1 MTKLSL
7 LLEGRWDRQRSA
19 KLGLPLKGK
28 GTAQRWMRCIKED
41 MIMICS
47 SCGSEIGEGLR
58 FCPECG
64 APVTSA
70 PAADTS
76 AGETAQAAT
85 PVPPA
90 APVSPAAPA
99 GDASVPVPP
108 IAPAAGTAA
117 PVPPA
122 PDMQNTQGY
131 ANQQPYQQRAYP
143 QQQAGYEGQAYG
155 QQGYTGQQ
163 AYGQQAYG
171 QQAYGQ
177 QAYGQQAYGQQSY
190 GQQAYG
196 QQAYGNQQPYGARG
210 TYGTASYRKIATCI
224 ILSFVTCGIYGIY
237 WMIKLNDDINSLS
250 GQPGRSGGMVILLS
264 LVTCGVYGV
273 YWMWTMGKKTDII
286 KGDPSGSSHIMFLLV
301 TCVGLGIVAYAMMQ
315 DTINKAVGAPMG

>member
-1 MTKLSL
+1 
-7 LLEGRWDRQRSA
+7 
-19 KLGLPLKGK
+19 
-28 GTAQRWMRCIKED
+28 
-41 MIMICS
+41 MICS

-76 AGETAQAAT
+76 AGEAAQAAT

-99 GDASVPVPP
+99 GDAAAPVPP

-122 PDMQNTQGY
+122 PDMQNAQGY
-131 ANQQPYQQRAYP
+131 ANQQPYQQSAYP
-143 QQQAGYEGQAYG
+143 QHQAGYDGQAYG

-171 QQAYGQ
+171 QQ
-177 QAYGQQAYGQQSY
+177 
-190 GQQAYG
+190 
-196 QQAYGNQQPYGARG
+196 QPYGAQG

-315 DTINKAVGAPMG
+315 DTINKAVGAPMA